1 MSELHGRNFLRA
13 LFHVGQRMHRPG
25 VSDQLLEDAITALVD
40 ATEVLTAAGDEAVL
54 SVVRDAF
61 YLDRQMLANAST
73 EFHSLLKAMKRRKID
88 SVTIEKG
95 ATRRDLA
102 DLAALVVGK
111 ADDLPAEGTIRIND
125 RAFAASEL
133 NIRPMSGLRKTYA
146 ESLDTLR
153 GVKETRSLQL
163 GEVLEVVDG
172 FIAGSAN
179 DPGSSLIMATVHN
192 HDEITYYHSVNVCLL
207 SMALG
212 RFIGLNKDQIR
223 LLGLSAL
230 VHDIGRV
237 VVDEAAL
244 QRDGRL
250 SNEDWAQVRLHP
262 QEGALAIMAASGPG
276 QELAAA
282 VALEHHVRVDGGG
295 YPNLL
300 GRRPALFSRMVAII
314 DAYDAITSYRPYRPA
329 RTPNEALRVLLEGA
343 GKVHDADL
351 LRLFIEMMGHYPPG
365 SLLRLTG
372 GEIAMVL
379 PGDDPAVSAVVV
391 READGALVPRPR
403 ATTIGPGDVA
413 AQLLPDEAG
422 VDPGSLL
429 ELVEQGD
436 RAGR

>member
-13 LFHVGQRMHRPG
+13 LFHVGQRMHRSG
-25 VSDQLLEDAITALVD
+25 VSDQLLEDAISALVD
-40 ATEVLTAAGDEAVL
+40 ASEVLTAANDEVVL

-61 YLDRQMLANAST
+61 YLDRHVLANAST
-73 EFHSLLKAMKRRKID
+73 EFHSLLKAMKRRKVD
-88 SVTIEKG
+88 SVTIQRG
-95 ATRRDLA
+95 ATRQDLA

-111 ADDLPAEGTIRIND
+111 SDDLPAEGTVRIND
-125 RAFAASEL
+125 RSFAATEL
-133 NIRPMSGLRKTYA
+133 KIRPLSGLRKTYG
-146 ESLDTLR
+146 ESLDTLK
-153 GVKETRSLQL
+153 GVRESRSLQL

-172 FIAGSAN
+172 FIAGSSS

-212 RFIGLNKDQIR
+212 RFIGLTKDQTR
-223 LLGLSAL
+223 LLGLGAL
-230 VHDIGRV
+230 LHDIGRV

-282 VALEHHVRVDGGG
+282 VALEHHVRMDGGG
-295 YPNLL
+295 YPSLK
-300 GRRPALFSRMVAII
+300 GRHPALFSRMVAIV

-329 RTPNEALRVLLEGA
+329 RTPNEALRVLLDGA
-343 GKVHDADL
+343 GKVHDPDL

-365 SLLRLTG
+365 SLLRLAG
-372 GEIAMVL
+372 GEVVMVL
-379 PGDDPAVSAVVV
+379 PGDDPGSSAVVV
-391 READGALVPRPR
+391 READGAIVPRPR
-403 ATTIGPGDVA
+403 ATTFTSAEVV

-429 ELVEQGD
+429 ELVEQGEH
-436 RAGR
+436 AGR

>member
-13 LFHVGQRMHRPG
+13 LFHVGQRMVRAG
-25 VSDQLLEDAITALVD
+25 VSDQLMEDAITALVD
-40 ATEVLTAAGDEAVL
+40 SAQILTAAADEAVL

-61 YLDRQMLANAST
+61 YLDRKMLAHAST
-73 EFHSLLKAMKRRKID
+73 EFHSLLQAMKRRKID
-88 SVTIEKG
+88 SVTITRG
-95 ATRRDLA
+95 ATRQDLA

-111 ADDLPAEGTIRIND
+111 ASDLPAEGTIRIND
-125 RAFAASEL
+125 RALTPSDL
-133 NIRPMSGLRKTYA
+133 DIRPMSGLRKAYA
-146 ESLDTLR
+146 DSLDALR
-153 GVKETRSLQL
+153 GVSETRSLQL

-172 FIAGSAN
+172 FIAGSVG

-230 VHDIGRV
+230 LHDIGRV
-237 VVDEAAL
+237 VVDEVAL
-244 QRDGRL
+244 QREGRL

-295 YPNLL
+295 YPSLK
-300 GRRPALFSRMVAII
+300 GRRTALFSRIVAIV
-314 DAYDAITSYRPYRPA
+314 DAYDAITSHRPYRPA
-329 RTPNEALRVLLEGA
+329 RTPNEALGVLLGGA
-343 GKVHDADL
+343 GTIHDADL

-365 SLLRLTG
+365 SLLRLGG
-372 GEIAMVL
+372 GEVVMVV
-379 PGDDPAVSAVVV
+379 PGDDVAISAVVV
-391 READGALVPRPR
+391 REPDGSATPQPRRISLAL
-403 ATTIGPGDVA
+403 GDVV
-413 AQLLPDEAG
+413 AQLLADEAG
-422 VDPGSLL
+422 IDPGSLL
-429 ELVEQGD
+429 ELVEQGEHAE
-436 RAGR
+436 R

>member
-1 MSELHGRNFLRA
+1 MSELNGRNFLRA
-13 LFHVGQRMHRPG
+13 LFHVGQRMLRSG

-40 ATEVLTAAGDEAVL
+40 AAKMLTAGSEEVVL
-54 SVVRDAF
+54 SVARDAF
-61 YLDRQMLANAST
+61 YLDRKMLAHAST
-73 EFHSLLKAMKRRKID
+73 EFHSLLKAMDRRKID
-88 SVTIEKG
+88 SVTILSG

-111 ADDLPAEGTIRIND
+111 SSDLPAEGTVRVND
-125 RAFAASEL
+125 RALAVSDL
-133 NIRPMSGLRKTYA
+133 DMRPMSGLRKSYGD
-146 ESLDTLR
+146 SLDALR
-153 GVKETRSLQL
+153 GVRDTRTLQL
-163 GEVLEVVDG
+163 GEVLSVVDG
-172 FIAGSAN
+172 FIAGSGG

-212 RFIGLNKDQIR
+212 RFIGLSTDQTR

-230 VHDIGRV
+230 LHDVGRV

-282 VALEHHVRVDGGG
+282 VALEHHVRMDGGG
-295 YPNLL
+295 YPSLE
-300 GRRPALFSRMVAII
+300 GRRPALFSRLVAII
-314 DAYDAITSYRPYRPA
+314 DAYDAITSHRPYRPA

-343 GKVHDADL
+343 GTIHDPDL

-365 SLLRLTG
+365 SLLRLPG
-372 GEIAMVL
+372 GEVAMVV
-379 PGDDPAVSAVVV
+379 PGEDEAVAAVVV
-391 READGALVPRPR
+391 READGGSPAQPRR
-403 ATTIGPGDVA
+403 IVVGAGDVA

-422 VDPGSLL
+422 IDPGSLL
-429 ELVEQGD
+429 ELVEQEEHA
-436 RAGR
+436 RR

>member
-1 MSELHGRNFLRA
+1 MSELNGRNFLRA
-13 LFHVGQRMHRPG
+13 LFHVGQRMLRSG

-40 ATEVLTAAGDEAVL
+40 AAKMLTAGSEEVVL
-54 SVVRDAF
+54 SVARDAF
-61 YLDRQMLANAST
+61 YLDRKMLAHAST
-73 EFHSLLKAMKRRKID
+73 EFHSLLKAMDRRKID
-88 SVTIEKG
+88 SVTILSG

-111 ADDLPAEGTIRIND
+111 SSDLPAEGTVRVND
-125 RAFAASEL
+125 RALAVSDL
-133 NIRPMSGLRKTYA
+133 DMRPMSGLRKSYGD
-146 ESLDTLR
+146 SLDALR
-153 GVKETRSLQL
+153 GVRDTRTLQL
-163 GEVLEVVDG
+163 GEVLSVVDG
-172 FIAGSAN
+172 FIAGSGG

-212 RFIGLNKDQIR
+212 RFIGLSTDQTR

-230 VHDIGRV
+230 LHDVGRV

-282 VALEHHVRVDGGG
+282 VALEHHVRMDGGG
-295 YPNLL
+295 YPSLE
-300 GRRPALFSRMVAII
+300 GRHPALFSRLVAII
-314 DAYDAITSYRPYRPA
+314 DAYDAITSHRPYRPA

-343 GKVHDADL
+343 GTIHDPDL

-365 SLLRLTG
+365 SLLRLPG
-372 GEIAMVL
+372 GEVAMVV
-379 PGDDPAVSAVVV
+379 PGEDEAVAAVVV
-391 READGALVPRPR
+391 READGGSPAQPRR
-403 ATTIGPGDVA
+403 IVVGAGDVA

-422 VDPGSLL
+422 IDPGSLL
-429 ELVEQGD
+429 ELVEQEEHA
-436 RAGR
+436 RR